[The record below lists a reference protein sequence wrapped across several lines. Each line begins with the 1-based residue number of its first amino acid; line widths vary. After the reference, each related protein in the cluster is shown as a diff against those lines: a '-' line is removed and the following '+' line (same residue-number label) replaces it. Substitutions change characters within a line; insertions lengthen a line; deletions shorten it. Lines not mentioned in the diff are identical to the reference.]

1 MIPHPPLDAGT
12 AGSNAA
18 SHLLYHSEEGK
29 LSTSQDAACKHVEES
44 PEPADAKS
52 AAPRPPSSS
61 PEQR

>member
-1 MIPHPPLDAGT
+1 MIPHPPLGAGT

-18 SHLLYHSEEGK
+18 SRPLYRSEEGK
-29 LSTSQDAACKHVEES
+29 LSTSQDAACKHVEDS
-44 PEPADAKS
+44 PEPAEAKS